1 MTRFCVRC
9 SGSTT
14 PEAKGR
20 ALLFC
25 LFLLILACGLTLAG
39 ESTSGAQGRQ
49 LSPPPSSWLLDEFMI
64 DTVSRG
70 AQLNPSVAFSGTNY
84 LVVWQDYRNGE
95 SDIYGSRVDTL
106 GNPLDP
112 SGLAIC
118 AAPGRQHGPQVAFT
132 GTSYI
137 VVWMDDRLGSDIR
150 CATLD
155 TSGVIIDVL
164 ELTLPESTAWH
175 GDPHVACSATN
186 CLLVWTRRD
195 YYDTTCLYANR
206 LDLSGALLDPVPTEI
221 AKVWW
226 DELFHYDWS
235 LGGPRIVC
243 GGINY
248 LLTYGISSGHYGVYD
263 ICGALVDTSGSLR
276 NRFDVL
282 RSDLGEQNAAA
293 GFDGQNY
300 ISVWTSWNRLR
311 DVYARRIDTTGTT
324 LGLKF
329 EVCVADSWQD
339 NPCAAFNGTDYIC
352 AWDDSRA
359 GASSDLYGARIDT
372 VGVLLDSLGLE
383 LVNNTTYARGDPE
396 IAAGPG
402 DQMLL
407 VYKGIAPAPYDT
419 QRVFGA
425 MWKTVGVQESRDA
438 GPLGSRAVLCQN
450 VPNPFATCT
459 EIRFTVPVP
468 GMVNLKICDRSG
480 RLVRTLAD
488 QEMKAGQY
496 SFFWDGRDR
505 SGRRVSSG
513 VYFSNLNAGN
523 AVLTRKMVLV
533 R

>member
-118 AAPGRQHGPQVAFT
+118 AAPGRQHGPQVAYS

-137 VVWMDDRLGSDIR
+137 VVWMDERETYTSNIR

-155 TSGVIIDVL
+155 TSGVIVDVF

-175 GDPHVACSATN
+175 GEPHIACSATN
-186 CLLVWTRRD
+186 CLLGWTRGD
-195 YYDTTCLYANR
+195 WWDTTSLYTAR
-206 LDLSGALLDPVPTEI
+206 LDHSGELLDSVPAQI
-221 AKVWW
+221 DKVWFTYFADW
-226 DELFHYDWS
+226 GLGSPGVVSGKACYFITYD
-235 LGGPRIVC
+235 VC
-243 GGINY
+243 
-248 LLTYGISSGHYGVYD
+248 SGHWGVSS
-263 ICGALVDTSGSLR
+263 IHGALVDTSGSLR
-276 NRFDVL
+276 HRAAIFGGDWGQIN
-282 RSDLGEQNAAA
+282 SAA
-293 GFDGQNY
+293 GFDGQDFIALWY
-300 ISVWTSWNRLR
+300 TYLYG
-311 DVYARRIDTTGTT
+311 DVYARCVDTAGTT
-324 LGLKF
+324 LGPRF
-329 EVCVADSWQD
+329 EVSAAYSWQAG
-339 NPCAAFNGTDYIC
+339 PCVAFNGINYIC
-352 AWDDSRA
+352 AWDDLRA
-359 GASSDLYGARIDT
+359 GASCDLYGARIDT
-372 VGVLLDSLGLE
+372 AGVLLDSSGLE
-383 LVNNTTYARGDPE
+383 LVNNPAYTRQDAE

-407 VYKGIAPAPYDT
+407 VYRGTAPAPYDT

-425 MWKTVGVQESRDA
+425 MWRTVGIQEPRGLDSF
-438 GPLGSRAVLCQN
+438 GSRAVLHQN
-450 VPNPFATCT
+450 LPNPFTTCT
-459 EIRFTVPVP
+459 EIRFAIPAS
-468 GMVNLKICDRSG
+468 GMVSLEVCDRSG
-480 RLVRTLAD
+480 RLVKSLVE
-488 QEMKAGQY
+488 QEMNAGQY
-496 SFFWDGRDR
+496 SLFWDGNDR
-505 SGRRVSSG
+505 SGRRAPSG
-513 VYFSNLNAGN
+513 VYFASLRTPGST
-523 AVLTRKMVLV
+523 LTRKMALV